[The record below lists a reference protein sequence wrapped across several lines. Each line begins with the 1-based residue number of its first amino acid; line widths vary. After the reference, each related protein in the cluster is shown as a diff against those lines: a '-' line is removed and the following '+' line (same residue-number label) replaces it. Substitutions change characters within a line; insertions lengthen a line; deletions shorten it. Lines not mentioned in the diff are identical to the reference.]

1 MFDELLG
8 SVFSDTTTTASIDI
22 SDFLICML
30 TAIVL
35 GVFMAKMYSLRTKS
49 TKSFVV
55 TLALLPLAVTM
66 VIIMVNGNIGAGVAV
81 AGAFSL
87 VRFRSVP
94 GTAKEIVS
102 IFTAM
107 CTGLTIGMGY
117 VAFAALFA
125 VVACM
130 FSLVLNI
137 INFGEE
143 KNNNTRTLQ
152 ITIPENLNY
161 TNVFDDIF
169 SSFTKEAKLIS
180 AKTTN
185 MGSLFKLSYE
195 IELKD
200 AKVEKQF
207 IDELRCRNGNLEI
220 VIGKQEIYVNGL

>member
-1 MFDELLG
+1 MFNNLFAG
-8 SVFSDTTTTASIDI
+8 IFNTTTSMSITLD
-22 SDFLICML
+22 DFFVCLA
-30 TAIVL
+30 TAIIL
-35 GVFMAKMYSLRTKS
+35 GIFMAKIYSFKERSSKG
-49 TKSFVV
+49 FVV
-55 TLALLPLAVTM
+55 TLALLPIAVTM

-87 VRFRSVP
+87 VRFRSMP
-94 GTAKEIVS
+94 GTAKEIIA

-117 VAFAALFA
+117 IAFA
-125 VVACM
+125 VVFSVIACV
-130 FSLVLNI
+130 FALILNTS
-137 INFGEE
+137 NFGEE
-143 KNNNTRTLQ
+143 KENGNRTLQ

-169 SSFTKEAKLIS
+169 EGFTKKTRLIS

-200 AKVEKQF
+200 TKKEKEF
-207 IDELRCRNGNLEI
+207 IDELRTRNGNLEI
-220 VIGKQEIYVNGL
+220 VIGKQELFINGL

>member
-1 MFDELLG
+1 MLNDFFG
-8 SVFSDTTTTASIDI
+8 SVFVETATMNLDVM
-22 SDFLICML
+22 DFLICMV
-30 TAIVL
+30 ASIVL
-35 GVFMAKMYSLRTKS
+35 GIFMAKMYALKTRS

-55 TLALLPLAVTM
+55 TLALLPLAVAM

-94 GTAKEIVS
+94 GTAKEIIA

-117 VAFAALFA
+117 IGFAALFS
-125 VVACM
+125 VIACV
-130 FSLVLNI
+130 FALFLNI
-137 INFGEE
+137 TNFGEE
-143 KNNNTRTLQ
+143 KNNGSRTLQ

-161 TNVFDDIF
+161 TDVFNDIF
-169 SSFTKEAKLIS
+169 ASFTKEAKLIS

-195 IELKD
+195 IELTD
-200 AKVEKQF
+200 VAKEKQF
-207 IDELRCRNGNLEI
+207 VDELRCRNGNLEI
-220 VIGKQEIYVNGL
+220 IIGKQELFVNGL

>member
-1 MFDELLG
+1 MFNEFFS
-8 SVFSDTTTTASIDI
+8 SVFDTTATMNLNIT
-22 SDFLICML
+22 DFLICML
-30 TAIVL
+30 SAIIL
-35 GVFMAKMYSLRTKS
+35 GVFMAKMYALKTKS

-55 TLALLPLAVTM
+55 TLALLPLAVAM

-94 GTAKEIVS
+94 GTAKEIIA

-117 VAFAALFA
+117 IGFAVLFSVIACLFALF
-125 VVACM
+125 
-130 FSLVLNI
+130 LNLT
-137 INFGEE
+137 NFGEE
-143 KNNNTRTLQ
+143 KNNGGRTLQ

-169 SSFTKEAKLIS
+169 ESFTKEAKLIS

-200 AKVEKQF
+200 ISQEKKF
-207 IDELRCRNGNLEI
+207 VDELRCRNGNLEI
-220 VIGKQEIYVNGL
+220 IITKQEILPNVL

>member
-1 MFDELLG
+1 MLNDIFAGIFE
-8 SVFSDTTTTASIDI
+8 TTSSMNITLQDFFICIIASI
-22 SDFLICML
+22 
-30 TAIVL
+30 AL
-35 GVFMAKMYSLRTKS
+35 GVFMAKVYAFKERSSKG
-49 TKSFVV
+49 FIV
-55 TLALLPLAVTM
+55 TLALLPISVTM

-94 GTAKEIVS
+94 GTAKEIVA

-117 VAFAALFA
+117 IGFA
-125 VVACM
+125 VVFSVVACL
-130 FSLVLNI
+130 FALVLNTT
-137 INFGEE
+137 NFGNE
-143 KNNNTRTLQ
+143 KENNNRTLQ

-169 SSFTKEAKLIS
+169 DNFTKEVKLVS

-195 IELKD
+195 IELND
-200 AKVEKQF
+200 AKNEKQF
-207 IDELRCRNGNLEI
+207 VDELRCRNGNLEI
-220 VIGKQEIYVNGL
+220 IIGKQEIFINSL

>member
-1 MFDELLG
+1 MVNEFFG
-8 SVFSDTTTTASIDI
+8 SVFETTSTMNISITN
-22 SDFLICML
+22 FMICMVS
-30 TAIVL
+30 AIVL
-35 GVFMAKMYSLRTKS
+35 GVFMAKMYALKTKS

-94 GTAKEIVS
+94 GTAKEIVA

-107 CTGLTIGMGY
+107 CTGLTVGMGY
-117 VAFAALFA
+117 IGFAAVFSVIACLFA
-125 VVACM
+125 L
-130 FSLVLNI
+130 FLNLT
-137 INFGEE
+137 NFGEE
-143 KNNNTRTLQ
+143 KNNVSRTLQ

-161 TNVFDDIF
+161 TDVFDDIF
-169 SSFTKEAKLIS
+169 ESYTKEAKLIS

-200 AKVEKQF
+200 ISTEKEF
-207 IDELRCRNGNLEI
+207 VDEIRTRNGNLEI
-220 VIGKQEIYVNGL
+220 IITKQELLANVL

>member
-1 MFDELLG
+1 MVNEIFD
-8 SVFSDTTTTASIDI
+8 SVFETTSTMNISITN
-22 SDFLICML
+22 FMICMVS
-30 TAIVL
+30 AIVL
-35 GVFMAKMYSLRTKS
+35 GVFMAKMYALKTKS

-94 GTAKEIVS
+94 GTAKEIVA

-107 CTGLTIGMGY
+107 CTGLTVGMGY
-117 VAFAALFA
+117 IGFAAVFSVIACLFA
-125 VVACM
+125 L
-130 FSLVLNI
+130 FLNLS
-137 INFGEE
+137 NFGED
-143 KNNNTRTLQ
+143 KNNVSRTLQ

-161 TNVFDDIF
+161 TDVFDDIF
-169 SSFTKEAKLIS
+169 ESYTKEAKLIS

-200 AKVEKQF
+200 IGTEKDF
-207 IDELRCRNGNLEI
+207 IDKIRTRNGNLEI
-220 VIGKQEIYVNGL
+220 VITKQELLANVL

>member
-1 MFDELLG
+1 MLNEFFG
-8 SVFSDTTTTASIDI
+8 SVFDTTATMNLNIA
-22 SDFLICML
+22 DFLICMIA
-30 TAIVL
+30 AIIL
-35 GVFMAKMYSLRTKS
+35 GVFMAKMYALKTKS

-55 TLALLPLAVTM
+55 TLALLPLAVAM

-94 GTAKEIVS
+94 GTAKEIIA

-107 CTGLTIGMGY
+107 CTGLTVGMGY
-117 VAFAALFA
+117 IAFA
-125 VVACM
+125 VVFSVIACL
-130 FSLVLNI
+130 FALFLNLT
-137 INFGEE
+137 NFGEE
-143 KNNNTRTLQ
+143 KNNGSRTLQ

-169 SSFTKEAKLIS
+169 ESFTKEAKLIT

-195 IELKD
+195 IDLKD
-200 AKVEKQF
+200 TSQEKKF
-207 IDELRCRNGNLEI
+207 VDELRCRNGNLEI
-220 VIGKQEIYVNGL
+220 IITKQEILPNVL

>member
-1 MFDELLG
+1 MFDELFG
-8 SVFSDTTTTASIDI
+8 SVFAVTTTATISIT
-22 SDFLICML
+22 DFLLCML
-30 TAIVL
+30 SAIIL
-35 GVFMAKMYSLRTKS
+35 GAFMAKMYALKTKS

-55 TLALLPLAVTM
+55 TLALLPLAVAM

-94 GTAKEIVS
+94 GTAKEIVA

-117 VAFAALFA
+117 IAFAALFSII
-125 VVACM
+125 ACL
-130 FSLVLNI
+130 FALLLNLT
-137 INFGEE
+137 NFGEE
-143 KNNNTRTLQ
+143 KNNGSRTLQ
-152 ITIPENLNY
+152 ITIPESLNY
-161 TNVFDDIF
+161 TDVFDDIF
-169 SSFTKEAKLIS
+169 KSFTKEAKLIT

-200 AKVEKQF
+200 TNMEKQF
-207 IDELRCRNGNLEI
+207 VDELRCRNGNLEI
-220 VIGKQEIYVNGL
+220 IIGKQEIFVNGL

>member
-1 MFDELLG
+1 MLNTLFG
-8 SVFSDTTTTASIDI
+8 SVFDATASLNMSIT
-22 SDFLICML
+22 DFLMSMVV
-30 TAIVL
+30 AIAL
-35 GVFMAKMYSLRTKS
+35 GMFMAKMYALKTKS

-55 TLALLPLAVTM
+55 TLALLPLAVAM

-94 GTAKEIVS
+94 GTAKEIIA

-107 CTGLTIGMGY
+107 CTGLTVGMGY
-117 VAFAALFA
+117 IGFAVLFSLIACLFA
-125 VVACM
+125 
-130 FSLVLNI
+130 FFLNVT
-137 INFGEE
+137 NFGDD
-143 KNNNTRTLQ
+143 KNNTNRTLQ

-161 TNVFDDIF
+161 TDVFDDVF
-169 SSFTKEAKLIS
+169 KFFTKEAKLVS

-200 AKVEKQF
+200 AKQEKQF
-207 IDELRCRNGNLEI
+207 LDELRCRNGNLEI
-220 VIGKQEIYVNGL
+220 IIGKQELFVNGL

>member
-1 MFDELLG
+1 MLNEIFAG
-8 SVFSDTTTTASIDI
+8 IFDTTTSMSITVG
-22 SDFLICML
+22 DFFICII
-30 TAIVL
+30 TSIIL
-35 GVFMAKMYSLRTKS
+35 GIFMAKIYAFKEKS
-49 TKSFVV
+49 SKGFVV
-55 TLALLPLAVTM
+55 TLALLPIAVTM

-94 GTAKEIVS
+94 GTAKEIIA

-117 VAFAALFA
+117 IAFAVLFS
-125 VVACM
+125 VIACI
-130 FSLVLNI
+130 FALVLNLS
-137 INFGEE
+137 NFGEE
-143 KNNNTRTLQ
+143 KENGSRTLQ

-161 TNVFDDIF
+161 TNVFDDVF
-169 SSFTKEAKLIS
+169 EKFTKKSKLIT

-200 AKVEKQF
+200 VKQEKEF
-207 IDELRCRNGNLEI
+207 IDEIRIRNGNLEI
-220 VIGKQEIYVNGL
+220 IIGKQELFINGL